1 MNRTPVPDASRKAVR
16 CTVCGRIVC
25 YKMGPA
31 NGFVEQDDGGIQ
43 HRRTQ
48 AQTDADRTEGSF
60 GIQRA
65 RHQHHANQRNQ

>member
-31 NGFVEQDDGGIQ
+31 NGFVEIKCPKCSKIS
-43 HRRTQ
+43 TVM
-48 AQTDADRTEGSF
+48 
-60 GIQRA
+60 
-65 RHQHHANQRNQ
+65 